1 MICQKQESLIDINRA
16 ISDQLLAVAYN
27 HPLKLKAES

>member
-16 ISDQLLAVAYN
+16 ISDQLLAVVYKST
-27 HPLKLKAES
+27 LKLKAES